1 MPLTDAA
8 GRPRW
13 PRQYAGDV
21 DEQQPEPRRD
31 WFKVVAIIALSLGV
45 LAMVGGT
52 VLMAAAFLFVGA

>member
-1 MPLTDAA
+1 MH
-8 GRPRW
+8 
-13 PRQYAGDV
+13 
-21 DEQQPEPRRD
+21 EQQPEPRRD